1 MDLDDRYVFC
11 KDAQL
16 TSAMLFDGADFTE
29 VSVVRKGL
37 VLELLQIQKSSTAPW
52 SQFTLW
58 IEKLFQAENVSINA
72 LRKSVTDLRS
82 KKLKIQKMRHVNQR

>member
-1 MDLDDRYVFC
+1 MDLDDRYIFC

-29 VSVVRKGL
+29 GVSVVKKGL
-37 VLELLQIQKSSTAPW
+37 VLELLQIQKSATAPW

-58 IEKLFQAENVSINA
+58 IEKLFQVENVS
-72 LRKSVTDLRS
+72 V
-82 KKLKIQKMRHVNQR
+82 